1 MQKKLLTVAASVCV
15 LLVAGCGKHS
25 DAATQPSQQ
34 AFNAVQFCGDFASAP
49 PELKALADKAWK
61 SIQSGAF
68 PVALKCLDKLAA
80 DPALNTEQKKSV
92 ASLSE
97 QVKKQMAA
105 TTAVK

>member
-1 MQKKLLTVAASVCV
+1 MQKFLLLIAAAVFA
-15 LLVAGCGKHS
+15 LVFVGCDKPAG
-25 DAATQPSQQ
+25 ATTQPSQQ
-34 AFNAVQFCGDFASAP
+34 AFNAVQFCSDFASAP

-68 PVALKCLDKLAA
+68 PVALKCLDKLSA

-92 ASLSE
+92 VSLTE